1 MTFRFDTGSISV
13 VFGRKWAPWKN
24 CWWKLQEYRQTSADS
39 TYYYIITWAYNRQW
53 SKHYKYRIK
62 GKMRCFITKIAF
74 IKEVNWA
81 SWRETYRFCPGSL
94 QCWPCTPP
102 WVYLQHISD
111 GRCRL
116 VCVLV
121 NKRFQETRH
130 ISCTLANTKLQQ
142 HQWACS
148 SVDHCHPRTQK
159 FK

>member
-1 MTFRFDTGSISV
+1 MTFMFDTGSVSV

-81 SWRETYRFCPGSL
+81 SWRETYPLCPGSL

-102 WVYLQHISD
+102 WAHIRWKMQVSLCVSEQKVSRDKTHFLHISKYKITIAPM
-111 GRCRL
+111 GP
-116 VCVLV
+116 
-121 NKRFQETRH
+121 F
-130 ISCTLANTKLQQ
+130 ISWSLSPSNTKI
-142 HQWACS
+142 
-148 SVDHCHPRTQK
+148 
-159 FK
+159 